1 MDILG
6 MLEIRVDTSLQREGK
21 KKKKVKAKTPGVLR
35 RYTRSEKAHK
45 TLVSV
50 DSPEK
55 SENHLKSV

>member
-6 MLEIRVDTSLQREGK
+6 ILEIRVDTSLQREGG
-21 KKKKVKAKTPGVLR
+21 KKKVKAKTPGVLH